1 MPPVSKT
8 DQMTPQLQAAAQTA
22 PQTRGEP
29 PRKSQEIPYFEK
41 TTQPQRGCN
50 LSI

>member
-8 DQMTPQLQAAAQTA
+8 DQMTPQPQAAAQTP

-29 PRKSQEIPYFEK
+29 PRKLQEFPYFEK
-41 TTQPQRGCN
+41 NAQPQKGCN
-50 LSI
+50 